1 MRLHIVRHGQT
12 DWNAENRIQGQLDSQ
27 LDDTGVKQ
35 AVERG
40 KDFTPDQFH
49 AVYSSSSV
57 RTRQT
62 TFHLLNGQVNGVI
75 YLDQL
80 REVGLGVW
88 EGHLWKDILARFPE
102 MVDAHK
108 NGSENF
114 SVDGAEKSREVQ
126 TRGVA
131 AVESIISA
139 HTDELADLEILI
151 VSHGAIMR
159 TILAHYIGAPL
170 SDLQSLPSLP
180 NCGHC
185 IVDVNDNQRCVVQ
198 IAGQAI
204 EDTPWIKYQHGNSDH
219 RVLNR

>member
-27 LDDTGVKQ
+27 LDDTGIKQ

-40 KDFTPDQFH
+40 KDFTPGQFH

-62 TFHLLNGQVNGVI
+62 TFHLLNGQVGGVN
-75 YLDQL
+75 YLEQL
-80 REVGLGVW
+80 REVSLGVW
-88 EGHLWKDILARFPE
+88 EGHLWKDVIARFPE
-102 MVDAHK
+102 MADAHRTGK
-108 NGSENF
+108 ESF
-114 SVDGAEKSREVQ
+114 SVEGAEKSSEVQ

-131 AVESIISA
+131 AIESIISA
-139 HTDELADLEILI
+139 HKDKPTDVEILI

-159 TILAHYIGAPL
+159 TILAHYLQVPL
-170 SDLQSLPSLP
+170 SDLHTLPSLP

-185 IVDVNDNQRCVVQ
+185 IVDTKGDQRTVVQ
-198 IAGQAI
+198 IAGKVI
-204 EDTPWIKYQHGNSDH
+204 EDTPWKIYQRNNNGD
-219 RVLNR
+219 